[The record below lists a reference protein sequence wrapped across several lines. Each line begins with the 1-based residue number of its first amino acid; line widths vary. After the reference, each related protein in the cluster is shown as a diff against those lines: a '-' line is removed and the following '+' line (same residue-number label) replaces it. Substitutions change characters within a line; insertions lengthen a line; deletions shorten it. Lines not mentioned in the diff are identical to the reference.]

1 MTITEMKD
9 PIKLTIKYGDSI
21 LSADYV
27 LWDDYQQLREQ
38 FQRSK
43 ESGLTCI
50 RSMQKV
56 IDDQRDELS
65 KLRALDVIKSG
76 RLAVPYDYAALEEE
90 NSQLKQQ
97 LALASK
103 QVNVGLPF
111 SDYHKL
117 WAQTRNAERNADR
130 LSASNKAWAD
140 LCLALIK
147 AGDLMDERLS
157 WFPDSDNAVNA
168 RQKWREAKYKKR

>member
-1 MTITEMKD
+1 MKD

-27 LWDDYQQLREQ
+27 LWDDYKQLLQQLQ
-38 FQRSK
+38 NSK
-43 ESGLTCI
+43 EGGLSII
-50 RSMQKV
+50 RSMQKQLN
-56 IDDQRDELS
+56 DQRDELT

-76 RLAVPYDYAALEEE
+76 RLAKPYDYAILEEE
-90 NSQLKQQ
+90 NSLLKQQ

-103 QVNVGLPF
+103 QVNVGLPY

-117 WAQTRNAERNADR
+117 WQRTSDAERKVSR
-130 LSASNKAWAD
+130 LSSINDAWAD

-157 WFPDSDNAVNA
+157 WFPDSDNALNA
-168 RQKWREAKYKKR
+168 RQKWREAKTKKR